1 MLILVNIVNLYIIN
15 IAYCLLPF
23 MESIVKKQYD
33 PADLDME
40 QLARLA
46 QLHDF
51 AKKFVLHCTTLPWSL
66 RRR

>member
-1 MLILVNIVNLYIIN
+1 MILINIVNIHIIN
-15 IAYCLLPF
+15 IAYCLAGV
-23 MESIVKKQYD
+23 MESFVKKQYD

-51 AKKFVLHCTTLPWSL
+51 AKTFVLHCTTLPWDL
-66 RRR
+66 PRR